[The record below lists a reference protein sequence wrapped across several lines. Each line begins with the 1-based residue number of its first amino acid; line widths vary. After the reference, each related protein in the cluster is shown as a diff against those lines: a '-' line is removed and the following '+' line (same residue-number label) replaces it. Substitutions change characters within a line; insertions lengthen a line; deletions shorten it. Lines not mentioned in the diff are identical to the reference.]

1 MVEILDTTLR
11 DGTQG
16 EGVSLSVEDKV
27 AIARR
32 LAAFGVH
39 LIEGGWPGSNPKD
52 AEFFARMK
60 GVDLGEARLCAFG
73 ATRRKGLS
81 PEEDPSV
88 LALLEAET
96 PVVVLFGKSW
106 TLHVL
111 EALETSLEENLR
123 MIGETVA
130 FFAERGKRV
139 VYDAEHFFDG
149 TRKTPLTPSPPWRPP
164 LGPGPTP
171 WSSATPTGGTSPR
184 RSTPPPR
191 PWWSAFPG
199 RGSASTPTTTP
210 SLPWPTPWRRCGPGP
225 PTSRGR

>member
-16 EGVSLSVEDKV
+16 EGVSLSVDDKV

-32 LAAFGVH
+32 LAAFGIH

-52 AEFFARMK
+52 AEFFQRMR
-60 GVDLGEARLCAFG
+60 GVDLGAARLAAFG
-73 ATRRKGLS
+73 ATRRKGLA

-123 MIGETVA
+123 MIEETVA
-130 FFAERGKRV
+130 FFARRGRRV

-149 TRKTPLTPSPPWRPP
+149 
-164 LGPGPTP
+164 
-171 WSSATPTGGTSPR
+171 
-184 RSTPPPR
+184 
-191 PWWSAFPG
+191 
-199 RGSASTPTTTP
+199 
-210 SLPWPTPWRRCGPGP
+210 
-225 PTSRGR
+225 